1 MLICHFLVIPS
12 TLHPTKVSQ
21 SYFYSLI
28 QVWIYFQIKSAPWS
42 RVTPDYYFCTFITDD
57 KNNGWEKQ
65 RKHLQKQ
72 WQQIELT
79 YFNKLNPSTP
89 AENCHNLIYWFITKK
104 HPRVAIMVENIRR
117 LGSVCYTWY
126 FWRLFS
132 YKTHV
137 YNLYLPTPLKS
148 SSSSKS
154 FFALLE
160 NLLRLPF
167 I

>member
-1 MLICHFLVIPS
+1 MAYHFMLICHLLVIPS
-12 TLHPTKVSQ
+12 TFHPTKVSQ

-42 RVTPDYYFCTFITDD
+42 RVMPDYYFCTFITDD

-89 AENCHNLIYWFITKK
+89 AENCHNLIYWFITEK
-104 HPRVAIMVENIRR
+104 HPHVSPLWGKYKKIRFR
-117 LGSVCYTWY
+117 LLHLI
-126 FWRLFS
+126 FLA
-132 YKTHV
+132 
-137 YNLYLPTPLKS
+137 
-148 SSSSKS
+148 S
-154 FFALLE
+154 FFLQ
-160 NLLRLPF
+160 NTC